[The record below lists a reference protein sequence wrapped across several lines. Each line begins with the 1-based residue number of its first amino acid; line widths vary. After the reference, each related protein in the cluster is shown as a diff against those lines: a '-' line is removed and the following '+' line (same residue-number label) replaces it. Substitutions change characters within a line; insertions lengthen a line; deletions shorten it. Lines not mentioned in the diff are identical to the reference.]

1 MIIENTHK
9 ILLIRMLD
17 KGDALCIGV
26 PALRYFRQKFQGASL
41 HFLGFAQGKV
51 LVSAAEPDVTV
62 SGLELHEWPEHIIPA
77 METFLGLA
85 EQIIA
90 EGYSQIIC
98 LDTAFMPC
106 FLSRFLKDAGEP
118 VVGNYISLSVQELI
132 DQFQSQQ
139 LKPEYVNDAANYL
152 RSDFFAMARWHS
164 SWWQSSPQLDYG
176 YPEFY
181 LRHCCGFDEIEMDMS
196 VNLPES
202 AAHSNKQRDNK
213 QGAKKV
219 VALAPY
225 SENSTYDYPFA
236 EQLKAELTALGYLVW
251 FIPQQ
256 DTAVRDTLTRL
267 KGTDLLVTV
276 PVSAQWQA
284 TAVGCPSLVICGDMD
299 PRRLIPDYATD
310 PHIGPIP
317 ADSLAQSIHSI
328 FTESAGS

>member
-1 MIIENTHK
+1 
-9 ILLIRMLD
+9 MLD

-26 PALRYFRQKFQGASL
+26 PALRYFRQRFPEASL
-41 HFLGFAQGKV
+41 HFMGFAQGKE
-51 LVSAAEPDVTV
+51 LVKAAEPDATV
-62 SGLELHEWPEHIIPA
+62 SGLEQHQWPEHIIPA

-90 EGYSQIIC
+90 EGYSQIVC

-139 LKPEYVNDAANYL
+139 LRPEYVNDAANYL
-152 RSDFFAMARWHS
+152 RSDFFAMARWHTP
-164 SWWQSSPQLDYG
+164 WWQSSPQLDYG

-181 LRHCCGFDEIEMDMS
+181 LRHCCGFDQIEMDMS

-202 AAHSNKQRDNK
+202 ATSSDQKGER
-213 QGAKKV
+213 KV
-219 VALAPY
+219 VALAPF
-225 SENSTYDYPFA
+225 SENSAYDYPFA
-236 EQLKAELTALGYLVW
+236 DQLKAELTALGYQVW
-251 FIPQQ
+251 SIPKQ
-256 DTAVRDTLTRL
+256 DASVRNTLMRL
-267 KGTDLLVTV
+267 KASDLLVTV
-276 PVSAQWQA
+276 PFGAQWQA
-284 TAVGCPSLVICGDMD
+284 TAVNCASLVICGDMD

-328 FTESAGS
+328 FTESADS